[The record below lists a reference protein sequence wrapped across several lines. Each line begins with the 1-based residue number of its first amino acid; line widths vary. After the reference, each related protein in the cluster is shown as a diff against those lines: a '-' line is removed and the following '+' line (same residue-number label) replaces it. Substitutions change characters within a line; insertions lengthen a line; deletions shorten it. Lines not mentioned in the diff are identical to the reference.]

1 MQIKTGFEDRK
12 ARVEFLPLIDV
23 VFLLLVFFIYAML
36 AMVVHRGIEVSLPT
50 GGTTQIS
57 QQDYVNITLDASNQ
71 ISVNGQPATLQTL
84 IPQVQDA
91 LKKLQTNQ
99 VNQVDAPIFIA
110 GDQEADLGKALKILD
125 KLRNAQYTKVSFELQ
140 EQQP

>member
-23 VFLLLVFFIYAML
+23 VFLLLVFFVYAML
-36 AMVVHRGIEVSLPT
+36 AMVVHRGIEVALPT

-84 IPQVQDA
+84 VPQVQQA
-91 LKKLQTNQ
+91 LKQLPVSQT
-99 VNQVDAPIFIA
+99 DAPIFIA
-110 GDQEADLGKALKILD
+110 GDQAADLGMALKILD
-125 KLRNAQYTKVSFELQ
+125 QLRAAQYTQVSFEL
-140 EQQP
+140 EQQQP